1 MDAGRA
7 CCAGLTVRH
16 SAESVQVDDLQ
27 EDLPG
32 RHDAANQW
40 RKQRPK
46 MPSIRLSNV
55 AAGTPNALDGLQFQ
69 DIPSPGALVSIYAS
83 TAVALGTIS
92 YSVGTERFLV
102 AAEINIE
109 IAVDAVDT
117 QRDMVL
123 DREPVP
129 AGKQFL
135 AVDGQVAN
143 LLVVIEDLPAG

>member
-1 MDAGRA
+1 
-7 CCAGLTVRH
+7 
-16 SAESVQVDDLQ
+16 
-27 EDLPG
+27 
-32 RHDAANQW
+32 
-40 RKQRPK
+40 

-55 AAGTPNALDGLQFQ
+55 AAGVANALDGLQFQ
-69 DIPSPGALVSIYAS
+69 DIPDPGALVSIYAS

-102 AAEINIE
+102 DASINIE
-109 IAVDAVDT
+109 GSADVVSTEVD
-117 QRDMVL
+117 MIL

-143 LLVVIEDLPAG
+143 ILVVIEDLPAG

>member
-1 MDAGRA
+1 
-7 CCAGLTVRH
+7 
-16 SAESVQVDDLQ
+16 
-27 EDLPG
+27 
-32 RHDAANQW
+32 
-40 RKQRPK
+40 

-55 AAGTPNALDGLQFQ
+55 AAGTANALDGLQFQ
-69 DIPSPGALVSIYAS
+69 DIPEPGALVSLYAS

-92 YSVGTERFLV
+92 YGVGTERFLV
-102 AAEINIE
+102 DASINIE
-109 IAVDAVDT
+109 QSADEVDVNIDG
-117 QRDMVL
+117 VL